1 MAGHQDARY
10 IPASRAGQ
18 VFPPLVRP
26 LRRLARACGG
36 RNGGGR
42 VIYRRTLPFV

>member
-1 MAGHQDARY
+1 M
-10 IPASRAGQ
+10 PAISRRVESGTGLPAVGE
-18 VFPPLVRP
+18 P